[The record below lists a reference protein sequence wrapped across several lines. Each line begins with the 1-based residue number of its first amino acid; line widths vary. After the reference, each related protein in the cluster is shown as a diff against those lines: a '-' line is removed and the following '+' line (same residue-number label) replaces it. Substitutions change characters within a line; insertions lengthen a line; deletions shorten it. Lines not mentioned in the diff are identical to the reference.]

1 MRKNFGAKH
10 LILPQPVY
18 ILGTYN
24 EDGTPN
30 AMNAGRPPSGNIA
43 PLLFRK
49 AAARYPYC
57 SSLFCGDAL
66 RYGVPS
72 IAYLGRDCKKL
83 PLKRGQVL

>member
-30 AMNAGRPPSGNIA
+30 AMNAAWGGISGNTEISVCIGA
-43 PLLFRK
+43 RHRTTQNLLRTGAFTVSPGVG
-49 AAARYPYC
+49 AQVVACDYGGLAR
-57 SSLFCGDAL
+57 GK
-66 RYGVPS
+66 
-72 IAYLGRDCKKL
+72 GRIC
-83 PLKRGQVL
+83 